1 MLSPFLQKG
10 NIFVMGYWEIFVMG
24 IENCWSYKRISKK
37 QLPENEFGTMNNVI
51 FAIGCQV
58 LVLMYFE

>member
-1 MLSPFLQKG
+1 
-10 NIFVMGYWEIFVMG
+10 MGYWEIFVMG